1 MHHAQFHV
9 IFVTYKIYID
19 SYILKGGEGE
29 IEIKKRVLYVLTIL
43 LLVLL
48 VYLVY
53 LSFQK
58 KEIVN
63 AHELL
68 LTDSDKVST
77 GFEIAMFAGGCFWH
91 MEEAFE
97 KQGGVLRVESGYTG
111 GDKVN
116 PTYEEVGSG
125 TTGHLESVEVR
136 YNPNQITY
144 DNLLQV
150 FWQNVDPTD
159 ADGQFGDRGSQY
171 QSAVFYMNTEQK
183 ELAEASR
190 DSLVASNKFVNPIV
204 TKISAAA
211 TFYIAEVEHQDYFL
225 KNPFLYK
232 ISEFRSGREDRE

>member
-1 MHHAQFHV
+1 M
-9 IFVTYKIYID
+9 
-19 SYILKGGEGE
+19 
-29 IEIKKRVLYVLTIL
+29 KKRLLYVLTIV

-48 VYLVY
+48 VYFAY
-53 LSFQK
+53 MSFHK
-58 KEIVN
+58 KEIAN
-63 AHELL
+63 ARELL
-68 LTDSDKVST
+68 LTDNDNASA
-77 GFEIAMFAGGCFWH
+77 GFEIAIFAGGCFWH

-97 KQGGVLRVESGYTG
+97 KLSGVLRVESGYTG

-116 PTYEEVGSG
+116 PTYEEVGAG

-159 ADGQFGDRGSQY
+159 ADGQFSDRGSQY
-171 QSAVFYMNTEQK
+171 QSAVFYMSMEQR

-190 DSLVASNKFVNPIV
+190 DALAASNKFVNPIV
-204 TKISAAA
+204 TKISAVT
-211 TFYIAEVEHQDYFL
+211 TFYKAEVEHQDYYH

-232 ISEFRSGREDRE
+232 ISEFHSGRPSLMTPT

>member
-1 MHHAQFHV
+1 MLF
-9 IFVTYKIYID
+9 
-19 SYILKGGEGE
+19 
-29 IEIKKRVLYVLTIL
+29 
-43 LLVLL
+43 VLL
-48 VYLVY
+48 VYFVY
-53 LSFQK
+53 LSFHK
-58 KEIVN
+58 KEIAN
-63 AHELL
+63 AREMLMTENDHA
-68 LTDSDKVST
+68 SA
-77 GFEIAMFAGGCFWH
+77 GFETAIFAGGCFWH

-97 KQGGVLRVESGYTG
+97 KLSGVYRVESGYTG

-116 PTYEEVGSG
+116 PTYEEVGTG

-159 ADGQFGDRGSQY
+159 ADGQFSDRGRQY
-171 QSAVFYMNTEQK
+171 QAAVFYMSMEQK

-190 DSLVASNKFVNPIV
+190 DALAASNKYMNPIV

-211 TFYIAEVEHQDYFL
+211 TFYKAEVEHQDYYH

-232 ISEFRSGREDRE
+232 ISEFRSGRPSLMTPS